1 MVTLAAAN
9 YPIMTGEMD
18 FTGQGIASQGSEFT
32 LVDTRGFLE
41 NMGVK
46 LEIIHAGE
54 HQQNLVK

>member
-1 MVTLAAAN
+1 
-9 YPIMTGEMD
+9 MTGEMD
-18 FTGQGIASQGSEFT
+18 FTGQAIANQGSEFT

-54 HQQNLVK
+54 H